1 MCKNTLVFQAMFL
14 RDLLG
19 LFSKEKWNDT
29 FILVCPASDV
39 IKEGNHL
46 ETIYFLVDVFFI
58 ETIKRS
64 VEKMVEQ

>member
-46 ETIYFLVDVFFI
+46 ETIFFFW
-58 ETIKRS
+58 
-64 VEKMVEQ
+64 